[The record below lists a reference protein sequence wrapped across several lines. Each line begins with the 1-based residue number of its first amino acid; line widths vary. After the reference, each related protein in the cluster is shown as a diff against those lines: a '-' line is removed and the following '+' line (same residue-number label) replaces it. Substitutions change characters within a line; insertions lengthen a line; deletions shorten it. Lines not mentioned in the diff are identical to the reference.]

1 MMKNLALIVVAN
13 MAVLTLVACETSPVA
28 TTTVDRVLMS
38 PDIENA
44 PYSNILI
51 VGAMPTRD
59 NDRLVEE
66 GLTQELRARKIEA
79 HSFVKESAAKRPS
92 EDDVYA
98 LVIQEEVDAV
108 IVVTARFAGAEL
120 RKRDEQVDVQAQARR
135 GGLLDFFRYDYKEVT
150 QRGYEDVSLSVRLV
164 SDFYDARTR
173 KRIYSLESSTAHG
186 QTSYEIVKAE
196 SKAIVTRLRKDGL
209 IK

>member
-1 MMKNLALIVVAN
+1 MNKKLALSIVA
-13 MAVLTLVACETSPVA
+13 MAALIGCESNPVA
-28 TTTVDRVLMS
+28 TTSVDRVLMS
-38 PDIENA
+38 PNIENA

-51 VGAMPTRD
+51 VGAMPSRE

-66 GLTQELRARKIEA
+66 GLTQELRARKVEA

-98 LVIQEEVDAV
+98 LVNQTNADGV
-108 IVVTARFAGAEL
+108 IVVTARFGGAEL
-120 RKRDEQVDVQAQARR
+120 TTRDEQVDVRAEARG

-150 QRGYEDVSLSVRLV
+150 LPGYEDATLNVILV

-173 KRIYSLESSTAHG
+173 ERIYSVESSTVHG
-186 QTSYEIVKAE
+186 QTSYEIVMAE
-196 SKAIVTRLRKDGL
+196 SKAIVARLRRDGL